1 MLNGQPVPAEKR
13 TIRSTKKYDQMANP
27 IAAIKSLTGTKDSN
41 NDTILNE
48 KPKFDIDNSYN
59 IMLMTGAATDTRTI
73 IESFLQANFKM
84 RSRYKCAM
92 MHCCVRENKITH
104 DSYYIVKN
112 IIQGIVRT
120 VPAIRNLLHLHSH
133 DYFTELLNSK

>member
-1 MLNGQPVPAEKR
+1 MPVEKR
-13 TIRSTKKYDQMANP
+13 GIRSTKKFDQMANP
-27 IAAIKSLTGTKDSN
+27 IAAIKSLTGVKEANKDK
-41 NDTILNE
+41 IQNE
-48 KPKFDIDNSYN
+48 KPKFDIDNSFN

-73 IESFLQANFKM
+73 VESFLQANFRM
-84 RSRYKCAM
+84 RSRYKCAV

-120 VPAIRNLLHLHSH
+120 VPAIKNLLHLQSH
-133 DYFTELLNSK
+133 DYF

>member
-27 IAAIKSLTGTKDSN
+27 IAAIKSLTGTKESN

-73 IESFLQANFKM
+73 IESFL
-84 RSRYKCAM
+84 
-92 MHCCVRENKITH
+92 
-104 DSYYIVKN
+104 
-112 IIQGIVRT
+112 
-120 VPAIRNLLHLHSH
+120 
-133 DYFTELLNSK
+133 